1 MEWGKLLAG
10 AVAFTFEADGL
21 LLGGLGG
28 VGVPRVDKPIAAA
41 KIEFM
46 PSSFYQQNSVGKVLD
61 MAEGERGKS
70 SGNVATIPYTISSPE
85 LVQQTSP

>member
-46 PSSFYQQNSVGKVLD
+46 PSSFYQQQ
-61 MAEGERGKS
+61 RGK
-70 SGNVATIPYTISSPE
+70 GTRYGRGRKR
-85 LVQQTSP
+85 